1 MMLHGG
7 AVLLWVAFCV
17 FAILVGVINVSFIS
31 RGTDEDVLV
40 IVIYSLFAAGAF
52 PVGVAEI
59 VAGARIKKLKSRKL
73 ALGALFASVFS
84 FFCGNVFCV
93 PFSVALLAFGIIT
106 LLDKRVTEAFN
117 RVEAGEPPETFA
129 LE

>member
-7 AVLLWVAFCV
+7 AILLWVAFCV
-17 FAILVGVINVSFIS
+17 FAMMVGVINVSLIS
-31 RGTDEDVLV
+31 AGTNEDF
-40 IVIYSLFAAGAF
+40 IVILAYSLFAAGAF

-59 VAGARIKKLKSRKL
+59 VAGVRIKKLKSRKL

-93 PFSVALLAFGIIT
+93 PFSIALLAFGIIT
-106 LLDKRVTEAFN
+106 LFDKRVIEAFS
-117 RVEAGEPPETFA
+117 VE
-129 LE
+129 